1 MKHLGR
7 WSTHLSESVSAMM
20 MAGIFLTF
28 ILQIL
33 IRYVSGADWFVALT
47 GGFDTMHFGWTTEF
61 IMVLWLWVI
70 FWGNAFVVRDR
81 DHVTFDIFY
90 NAAGPRLR
98 TGMALIGAVIL
109 LAAFWLS
116 IEPTYGKMRL
126 LRLKSSATLPV
137 KMLPIY
143 SVYFIFLAA
152 VGAHYAWRIVQLLR
166 GNAERE
172 MHVMPYAH
180 FEAEDQK

>member
-1 MKHLGR
+1 M
-7 WSTHLSESVSAMM
+7 
-20 MAGIFLTF
+20 
-28 ILQIL
+28 
-33 IRYVSGADWFVALT
+33 
-47 GGFDTMHFGWTTEF
+47 
-61 IMVLWLWVI
+61 
-70 FWGNAFVVRDR
+70 VRDR

-98 TGMALIGAVIL
+98 TGMALVGAVIL

-152 VGAHYAWRIVQLLR
+152 VGTHCAWRIVQLLR
-166 GNAERE
+166 GNAKRE
-172 MHVMPYAH
+172 MHVMPYAR
-180 FEAEDQK
+180 FEAEDHK